1 MHSFAL
7 AGAAIPLY
15 FIVASMIYI
24 VEDDSEIREMETYAL
39 RNAGF
44 EVAAFDCGK
53 AMDEHLRSSAAGNEK
68 PSLFILDIMLPGED
82 GLSILKR
89 LRAQS
94 YTSQI
99 PVMMLTAKGTELDKV
114 KGLDSGADDYLTK
127 PFGILEFISRV
138 KALLRRA
145 TNTAAGAAAPGT
157 ENTLQVGC
165 IRMDDSRHI
174 VTINDAPC
182 EFTFK
187 EYELLK
193 LLMQKPGNVFTRQE
207 IMTRVWGVDFTL
219 ETRTVD
225 MHIKTLRQKLGNCG
239 DIIKTIRNI
248 GYKAEA

>member
-1 MHSFAL
+1 LGAL
-7 AGAAIPLY
+7 ELY
-15 FIVASMIYI
+15 NFSIESMIYI

-53 AMDEHLRSSAAGNEK
+53 AMDEHLRSSATDNEK
-68 PSLFILDIMLPGED
+68 PDLFVLDIMLPGED

-89 LRAQS
+89 LRSQS

-138 KALLRRA
+138 KALLRRS
-145 TNTAAGAAAPGT
+145 TNTTARADALGT
-157 ENTLQVGC
+157 ENTLQVAG
-165 IRMDDSRHI
+165 ILLDDNRHV
-174 VTINDAPC
+174 VTINGDPC

-207 IMTRVWGVDFTL
+207 IMAQVWGVDFTL